1 MDDVLHA
8 VDLDR
13 RLVGL
18 HGGDLAAA
26 RPDGCKRPIS
36 MSLAFLGAHGA
47 HRLAP
52 PTSCCPHWLPADL
65 PPGQRSRISW
75 VRPERYGRS
84 SLFDIPL
91 PSVYPLGEVAVAA
104 RSNDVAVAR
113 LFDHLVSEREQRRW
127 RAQRTTAICDSH
139 SRISSTLR
147 TYTLDTHCEC
157 QTGAAL
163 ATSFGHTV
171 TSSFLRHW
179 TMIGT
184 ESMSSPV

>member
-1 MDDVLHA
+1 MA
-8 VDLDR
+8 VILPPRDPTGASAQYRCPSPFWALTEPIASR
-13 RLVGL
+13 RQLR
-18 HGGDLAAA
+18 AAHIGS
-26 RPDGCKRPIS
+26 P
-36 MSLAFLGAHGA
+36 
-47 HRLAP
+47 
-52 PTSCCPHWLPADL
+52 DL